1 MKQLFLTIFIIVSA
15 LGCTKSVDDPVFKHI
30 PTRTLVYTAN
40 YAGISS
46 SFTFFLFSA
55 QFPAFN
61 SAQGI
66 LTSWGLTMNRK
77 VNGTLTIS
85 NSLSVKNDSS
95 IDIDRYTLLEIG
107 DTTIELPNQ
116 IVNSI
121 PHSLPANQTLDV
133 PIHVN
138 VDDEINSTNLTPVI
152 GSATDIVTWNFTDVV
167 DAYKPYCTNSYILTD
182 SVNITLT
189 YTYIKIF

>member
-1 MKQLFLTIFIIVSA
+1 MKQLLLAIFIIVSA
-15 LGCTKSVDDPVFKHI
+15 LSCTKSVDDPVFKHI
-30 PTRTLVYTAN
+30 PTRTLEYTAS

-46 SFTFFLFSA
+46 NFTFFLFSA
-55 QFPAFN
+55 KFPAFN

-85 NSLSVKNDSS
+85 NSLSVTNDSS
-95 IDIDRYTLLEIG
+95 IAIDRYTLLETG

-116 IVNSI
+116 IVSSI
-121 PHSLPANQTLDV
+121 PHSLPPNQTLDV

-138 VDDEINSTNLTPVI
+138 VDDEINSTNLKPVM
-152 GSATDIVTWNFTDVV
+152 GSATDILTWNFTDVV

-182 SVNITLT
+182 SITLTLT